1 MKTVLSFPFEGLEK
15 SRTHGAR
22 DKKKR
27 EKGQFFNRYSKLKG
41 RMSEGRAF
49 SETKMGKSDDLEKS
63 RTPGAT
69 DKKKRKSKG
78 KKQPWDY
85 KEGHYPKEVM
95 EATVHQAA
103 KDWGV
108 SKNKVRQL
116 LKQKLA
122 ERKAKE

>member
-1 MKTVLSFPFEGLEK
+1 MKTVLSYPFEGLEK

-41 RMSEGRAF
+41 KMSEGEAF
-49 SETKMGKSDDLEKS
+49 SRTKLNKS
-63 RTPGAT
+63 RTIGAI
-69 DKKKRKSKG
+69 DKKKRKSQG
-78 KKQPWDY
+78 KYWDNPNRLVH
-85 KEGHYPKEVM
+85 GYPKEVM